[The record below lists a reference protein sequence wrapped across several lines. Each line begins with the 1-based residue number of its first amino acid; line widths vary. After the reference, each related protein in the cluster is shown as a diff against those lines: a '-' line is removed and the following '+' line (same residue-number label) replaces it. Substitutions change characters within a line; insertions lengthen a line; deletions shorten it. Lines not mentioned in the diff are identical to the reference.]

1 MKHAWPE
8 LGHLVVECSWVYE
21 QAGLAHSLR
30 FRLVN
35 LVFLKI

>member
-1 MKHAWPE
+1 MKHVWPE

-21 QAGLAHSLR
+21 QAGLAYPLR

>member
-1 MKHAWPE
+1 MKHVWPE

-21 QAGLAHSLR
+21 QAGLTHSLR